1 MVRQLIDIFNIIKKS
16 LLMEN
21 ISIESVGEY
30 ANYLLNSV
38 LTYLPSIIA
47 ALVLLILGLWVIK
60 MAISRLRKI
69 MEKREVDPGVRGFSL
84 SILGI
89 VLKILLF
96 IVIITKLGVET
107 TSFAAIL
114 AAAGLAIGLALQ
126 GSLSNFAGGVLI
138 IILKPFRVGD
148 FIEAQNE
155 SGSVTE
161 ISIFYT
167 ILTTP
172 NNQRIVIPNG
182 QLSNNKVTNYS
193 YEPTR
198 RNVMTVGISYDS
210 DIKKSREVLLNIVNS
225 DKRVLKDPAPVVFVG
240 GLGDNSVDLSL
251 RFWANQD
258 DYWELHFD
266 TIEKLKTELEEAGIS
281 FPFPQRDVHV
291 YDMSKEK

>member
-1 MVRQLIDIFNIIKKS
+1 
-16 LLMEN
+16 MEDVSMN
-21 ISIESVGEY
+21 GIGELVSVFLDKVIS
-30 ANYLLNSV
+30 
-38 LTYLPSIIA
+38 YLPSIIA
-47 ALVLLILGLWVIK
+47 ALVILILGLWVIK
-60 MAISRLRKI
+60 LIIGRLRKV
-69 MEKREVDPGVRGFSL
+69 MEKREVDPGVRGFAL
-84 SILGI
+84 SILGV

-138 IILKPFRVGD
+138 IILKPYRVGD
-148 FIEAQNE
+148 FIEAQGE

-193 YEPTR
+193 FEPTR

-225 DKRVLKDPAPVVFVG
+225 DERTLKDPAPVVFVG

-251 RFWANQD
+251 RFWANQA
-258 DYWELHFD
+258 DYWGLHFD
-266 TIEKLKTELEEAGIS
+266 TIEKLKTELEDAGVS
-281 FPFPQRDVHV
+281 FPFPQRDVHL

>member
-1 MVRQLIDIFNIIKKS
+1 MEDISMNGIGELVSVFLDKV
-16 LLMEN
+16 
-21 ISIESVGEY
+21 IS
-30 ANYLLNSV
+30 
-38 LTYLPSIIA
+38 YLPSIIA
-47 ALVLLILGLWVIK
+47 ALVILILGLWVIK
-60 MAISRLRKI
+60 LIIGRLRKV
-69 MEKREVDPGVRGFSL
+69 MEKREVDPGVRGFAL
-84 SILGI
+84 SILGV

-138 IILKPFRVGD
+138 IILKPYRVGD
-148 FIEAQNE
+148 FIEAQGE

-210 DIKKSREVLLNIVNS
+210 DIKKSREVLLKIVNS
-225 DKRVLKDPAPVVFVG
+225 DERTLKDPAPVVFVG

-251 RFWANQD
+251 RFWANQA
-258 DYWELHFD
+258 DYWGLHFD
-266 TIEKLKTELEEAGIS
+266 TIEKLKTELEDAGVS
-281 FPFPQRDVHV
+281 FPFPQRDVHL

>member
-1 MVRQLIDIFNIIKKS
+1 
-16 LLMEN
+16 MEN
-21 ISIESVGEY
+21 ISIDSVGEY
-30 ANYLLNSV
+30 ANYFLDKILS
-38 LTYLPSIIA
+38 YLPSIIA
-47 ALVLLILGLWVIK
+47 ALVILILGVWVIK
-60 MAISRLRKI
+60 LIIGRLRKI

-84 SILGI
+84 SILGV
-89 VLKILLF
+89 VLNILLF
-96 IVIITKLGVET
+96 IVIITKLGIET

-114 AAAGLAIGLALQ
+114 AAAALAIGLALQ

-138 IILKPFRVGD
+138 IVLKPYRVGD
-148 FIEAQNE
+148 FIEAQGE

-172 NNQRIVIPNG
+172 NNQRIIIPNG

-198 RNVMTVGISYDS
+198 RNNMTVGISYDS

-225 DKRVLKDPAPVVFVG
+225 DERVLKDPAPVVYVE

-251 RFWANQD
+251 RFWANQA
-258 DYWELHFD
+258 DYWGLHFD
-266 TIEKLKTELEEAGIS
+266 TIEKLKTELEDAGVS
-281 FPFPQRDVHV
+281 FPFPQRDLHL
-291 YDMSKEK
+291 YDMSKK

>member
-1 MVRQLIDIFNIIKKS
+1 
-16 LLMEN
+16 MED
-21 ISIESVGEY
+21 ISIDSIGGY
-30 ANYLLNSV
+30 ASYFLDKV
-38 LTYLPSIIA
+38 LSYLPSIIA
-47 ALVLLILGLWVIK
+47 ALVILILGLWVIK
-60 MAISRLRKI
+60 LIIGRLRI
-69 MEKREVDPGVRGFSL
+69 VMEKREVDPGVRGFAL
-84 SILGI
+84 SILSV

-138 IILKPFRVGD
+138 IILKPYRVGD
-148 FIEAQNE
+148 FIEAQGE
-155 SGSVTE
+155 SGTVTE

-210 DIKKSREVLLNIVNS
+210 DIKKSREVLLNILNS
-225 DKRVLKDPAPVVFVG
+225 DERVLKDPAPVVFVG
-240 GLGDNSVDLSL
+240 GLGDNSVDLSV
-251 RFWANQD
+251 RFWTKQA
-258 DYWELHFD
+258 DYWDVHFE
-266 TIEKLKTELEEAGIS
+266 TIEKLKIELEDAGIS
-281 FPFPQRDVHV
+281 FPFPQRDVHLF
-291 YDMSKEK
+291 DMSKKVE

>member
-1 MVRQLIDIFNIIKKS
+1 
-16 LLMEN
+16 MEDVSMN
-21 ISIESVGEY
+21 GIGELVSVFLDKVIS
-30 ANYLLNSV
+30 
-38 LTYLPSIIA
+38 YLPSIIA
-47 ALVLLILGLWVIK
+47 ALVILILGLWVIK
-60 MAISRLRKI
+60 LIVGRIRKV
-69 MEKREVDPGVRGFSL
+69 MEKREVDPGVRGFAL
-84 SILGI
+84 SILGV

-138 IILKPFRVGD
+138 IILKPYRVGD
-148 FIEAQNE
+148 FIEAQGE

-225 DKRVLKDPAPVVFVG
+225 DERTLKDPAPVVFVG

-251 RFWANQD
+251 RFWANQA
-258 DYWELHFD
+258 DYWGLHFD
-266 TIEKLKTELEEAGIS
+266 TIEKLKTELEDAGVS
-281 FPFPQRDVHV
+281 FPFPQRDVHLF
-291 YDMSKEK
+291 DMSKEK

>member
-1 MVRQLIDIFNIIKKS
+1 MEDISMNGIGELVSVFLDKV
-16 LLMEN
+16 
-21 ISIESVGEY
+21 IS
-30 ANYLLNSV
+30 
-38 LTYLPSIIA
+38 YLPSIIA
-47 ALVLLILGLWVIK
+47 ALVILILGLWVIK
-60 MAISRLRKI
+60 LIIGRLRKV
-69 MEKREVDPGVRGFSL
+69 MEKREVDPGVRGFAL
-84 SILGI
+84 SILGV

-138 IILKPFRVGD
+138 IILKPYRVGD
-148 FIEAQNE
+148 FIEAQGE

-210 DIKKSREVLLNIVNS
+210 DIKKSREVLLKIVNS
-225 DKRVLKDPAPVVFVG
+225 DERTLKDPAPVVLVG

-251 RFWANQD
+251 RFWANQA
-258 DYWELHFD
+258 DYWGLHFD
-266 TIEKLKTELEEAGIS
+266 TIEKLKTELEDAGVS
-281 FPFPQRDVHV
+281 FPFPQRDVHL
-291 YDMSKEK
+291 YDMNKKAE

>member
-1 MVRQLIDIFNIIKKS
+1 
-16 LLMEN
+16 MEN
-21 ISIESVGEY
+21 ISIDSVGEY
-30 ANYLLNSV
+30 ANYFLDKILS
-38 LTYLPSIIA
+38 YLPSIIA
-47 ALVLLILGLWVIK
+47 ALVILILGLWVIK
-60 MAISRLRKI
+60 LIIGRLRKI

-84 SILGI
+84 SILGV
-89 VLKILLF
+89 VLNILLF

-114 AAAGLAIGLALQ
+114 AAAALAIGLALQ

-138 IILKPFRVGD
+138 IVLKPYRVGD
-148 FIEAQNE
+148 FIEAQGE
-155 SGSVTE
+155 SGTVTD

-167 ILTTP
+167 ILTTT
-172 NNQRIVIPNG
+172 NNQRVIIPNG

-198 RNVMTVGISYDS
+198 RNNMTVGISYDS

-225 DKRVLKDPAPVVFVG
+225 DERVLKDPAPVVLVG

-251 RFWANQD
+251 RFWANQA
-258 DYWELHFD
+258 DYWGLHFD
-266 TIEKLKTELEEAGIS
+266 TIEKLKTELENAGVS
-281 FPFPQRDVHV
+281 FPFPQRDVHL

>member
-1 MVRQLIDIFNIIKKS
+1 
-16 LLMEN
+16 MED
-21 ISIESVGEY
+21 ISINGIGELVSVF
-30 ANYLLNSV
+30 LDKLIS
-38 LTYLPSIIA
+38 YLPSVIA
-47 ALVLLILGLWVIK
+47 ALLILILGLWVIK
-60 MAISRLRKI
+60 LIVGRIRKV
-69 MEKREVDPGVRGFSL
+69 MEKREVDPGVRGFAL
-84 SILGI
+84 SILGV

-148 FIEAQNE
+148 FIDAQGE
-155 SGSVTE
+155 SGTVTE
-161 ISIFYT
+161 ITIFYT
-167 ILTTP
+167 FLTTP

-210 DIKKSREVLLNIVNS
+210 DIKTARKVLLDILKA
-225 DKRVLKDPAPVVFVG
+225 DERVLKDPVPVVFVG
-240 GLGDNSVDLSL
+240 GLGDNSVDLSV
-251 RFWANQD
+251 RFWAKRE
-258 DYWELHFD
+258 DYWGLHFE
-266 TIEKLKTELEEAGIS
+266 TMEKLKIELEDAGVS
-281 FPFPQRDVHV
+281 FPFPQRDVHLI
-291 YDMSKEK
+291 DMSKEKQ

>member
-1 MVRQLIDIFNIIKKS
+1 MNGIGELVSVFLDKLIS
-16 LLMEN
+16 
-21 ISIESVGEY
+21 
-30 ANYLLNSV
+30 
-38 LTYLPSIIA
+38 YLPSVIA
-47 ALVLLILGLWVIK
+47 ALLILILGLWVIK
-60 MAISRLRKI
+60 LIVGRIRKV
-69 MEKREVDPGVRGFSL
+69 MEKREVDPGVRGFAL
-84 SILGI
+84 SILGV

-148 FIEAQNE
+148 FIDAQGE
-155 SGSVTE
+155 SGTVTE
-161 ISIFYT
+161 ITIFYT
-167 ILTTP
+167 FLTTP

-210 DIKKSREVLLNIVNS
+210 DIKTARKVLLDILKA
-225 DKRVLKDPAPVVFVG
+225 DERVLKDPAPVVFVG
-240 GLGDNSVDLSL
+240 GLGDNSVDLSV
-251 RFWANQD
+251 RFWANQA
-258 DYWELHFD
+258 DYWGVHFD
-266 TIEKLKTELEEAGIS
+266 TIEKLKVELEANGVS
-281 FPFPQRDVHV
+281 FPFPQRDVHLF
-291 YDMSKEK
+291 DMSK